1 MSAEILRE
9 LARAKV
15 IFQLRAIETIIHG
28 TAQAIEARSGETQ
41 SGSTEGESAVRKD
54 APKGGTP

>member
-1 MSAEILRE
+1 M
-9 LARAKV
+9 
-15 IFQLRAIETIIHG
+15 
-28 TAQAIEARSGETQ
+28 TAQAIEAATAGETQ